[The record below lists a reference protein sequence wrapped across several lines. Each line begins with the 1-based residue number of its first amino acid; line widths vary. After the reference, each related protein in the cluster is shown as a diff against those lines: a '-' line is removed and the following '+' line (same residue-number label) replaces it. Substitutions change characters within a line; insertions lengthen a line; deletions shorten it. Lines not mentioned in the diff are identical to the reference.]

1 MNWSENDWWW
11 FWRKQTVTARAV
23 YVILRVQQIAHVFFY
38 CMAVCYKDWE
48 LSNWR
53 ISLDEIGIKS
63 GLDFPIKTGICT
75 NYILWLKKL
84 QTKMQKYWLFSSSNI
99 YLWKCQKAW
108 REKKSI
114 ADEQTL
120 AKFYSAH
127 RLSQAKCK
135 LVQTSY
141 IKRIQLLLFLPYNKH
156 LIYRTTLVCMGE
168 SWHWSRV
175 QTSLRSICTYDLGQD
190 SPI

>member
-1 MNWSENDWWW
+1 MVSYTGMQEFWLLLSVLRYESLGRLGVINYLSTESEISMRNC
-11 FWRKQTVTARAV
+11 FIAV
-23 YVILRVQQIAHVFFY
+23 SH
-38 CMAVCYKDWE
+38 KDWE
-48 LSNWR
+48 LPNSR
-53 ISLDEIGIKS
+53 IWLAAIDIKS

-127 RLSQAKCK
+127 RLSQAKC
-135 LVQTSY
+135 LLIQTSY
-141 IKRIQLLLFLPYNKH
+141 IKRIKLFLFAK
-156 LIYRTTLVCMGE
+156 
-168 SWHWSRV
+168 
-175 QTSLRSICTYDLGQD
+175 
-190 SPI
+190 